1 MLKIIPKRNLHQLTK
16 RKRNYIRNHYK
27 KELLSIEG
35 KKKYLEWILG
45 KLRISYFGKYSYLSF
60 AITVDITKENLV
72 NIFINI
78 KANTEDEIKEIF
90 HRIKKGKN
98 NKNIDMD
105 IIKNISCI
113 STVLSSGDENF
124 FSTEI
129 FEKNRK
135 NSILNNYEKQL
146 ICKEITDYFFPFWR
160 YVIKDVNHAMFEL
173 QTNLDKVVYEYA
185 KEMEFEIES

>member
-16 RKRNYIRNHYK
+16 RKRNYIRNYYK
-27 KELLSIEG
+27 KELLSVEG

-45 KLRISYFGKYSYLSF
+45 KLRISYFGKHSYLSF
-60 AITVDITKENLV
+60 MIRIDITKENLV

-90 HRIKKGKN
+90 HRIQKEKN
-98 NKNIDMD
+98 DKNIDMN
-105 IIKNISCI
+105 IIENISCI
-113 STVLSSGDENF
+113 STVLSNKDEKF

-135 NSILNNYEKQL
+135 NSILNDYEKQL

-160 YVIKDVNHAMFEL
+160 YAIKDVNHAMFEL

-185 KEMEFEIES
+185 KEMEFEIKL